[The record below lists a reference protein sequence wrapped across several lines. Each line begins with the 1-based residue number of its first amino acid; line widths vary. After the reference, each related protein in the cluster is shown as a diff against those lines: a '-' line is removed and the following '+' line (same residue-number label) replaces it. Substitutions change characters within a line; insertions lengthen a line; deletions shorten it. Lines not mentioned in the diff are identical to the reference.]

1 LIIIKNL
8 NPNTMNYK
16 KYFLISLIAALGLSA
31 LVGIYI
37 FLFGDAEETEMRIL
51 TTTLAIGVFSLLG
64 LSCATLQNR
73 EGLRWL
79 SITGVIIPIIAFII
93 TVYGIWS
100 DSEIKDLWKAAGI
113 ATTLA
118 VGLAHVSLLLLI
130 RIKSS
135 KTKYVLAATILFIII
150 VSVMFINGILCDFEQ
165 GEFYFR
171 LLGVF
176 AILDVLGTIT
186 TPLLNKL
193 IEKK

>member
-1 LIIIKNL
+1 
-8 NPNTMNYK
+8 MNYK

-150 VSVMFINGILCDFEQ
+150 VSVMFINGILCDFGQ
-165 GEFYFR
+165 DEFYFR

>member
-1 LIIIKNL
+1 MIIIKNQ

-79 SITGVIIPIIAFII
+79 SITGVIISIIAFII

-165 GEFYFR
+165 DEFYFR

-193 IEKK
+193 MEKK

>member
-1 LIIIKNL
+1 
-8 NPNTMNYK
+8 MNYK

-93 TVYGIWS
+93 TVYGIRS

-130 RIKSS
+130 DPLTAQHEAERGGQAEGHLRTDGK
-135 KTKYVLAATILFIII
+135 
-150 VSVMFINGILCDFEQ
+150 
-165 GEFYFR
+165 
-171 LLGVF
+171 LLPWYQQRHRPLELLPQIPF
-176 AILDVLGTIT
+176 AYQWRDRNTRGGN
-186 TPLLNKL
+186 PAK
-193 IEKK
+193 